1 MSLQLKLNLMITCL
15 LLALLTVSTFFV
27 VKNSREDVRA
37 EISSTSNLVLHLL
50 DDEMLHYLSD
60 YDWMNTRNGTSIFR
74 LQSLDNMRHLKIDF
88 YDINGRLRETNR
100 KTKSS
105 ADACAAPAWF
115 VTVMGTAKIST
126 QKKAKKIILNGRFVG
141 TLVITPDPS
150 YEIAEVWK
158 DTISIL
164 GLVAIF
170 FVMINI
176 LVYWAVQYT
185 FKAINRI
192 IDALTKMQQ
201 GNFNSRLPNFSQ
213 TELHEMGQKFNAMAD
228 TLKESTQ
235 NNRRLTQQIIR
246 LQEDERQSLA
256 RDIHDEIGQYLT
268 AIHVDACA
276 ILNGR
281 KLSSAKE
288 SALAISM
295 VTRQMMDVVHQIIQR
310 LRPRVL
316 DELGLGLA
324 LIELVHHW
332 RQRCRNTMIVCHIDK
347 NLGILDE
354 LVSITAYRVVQ
365 ECLTNIAK
373 HANAGYVSVKVKQ
386 DEQFIHLYI
395 EDDGVGFSQTVSTQ
409 GFGLAGMIERVQ
421 GLLGE
426 INIQSSINQGVKVTV
441 KLRKKV
447 LEVAIL

>member
-1 MSLQLKLNLMITCL
+1 MITCL

-27 VKNSREDVRA
+27 VKNAREDVRA
-37 EISSTSNLVLHLL
+37 EISATSNLVLHLL
-50 DDEMLHYLSD
+50 DDETLHYLSD
-60 YDWMNTRNGTSIFR
+60 YDWMNTRDGTSIFR

-100 KTKSS
+100 KIKAL
-105 ADACAAPAWF
+105 ADACVTPAWF
-115 VTVMGTAKIST
+115 ATLMSTAKISA

-141 TLVITPDPS
+141 TLVITPDSS

-158 DTISIL
+158 DTVSIL
-164 GLVAIF
+164 SLVAIF
-170 FVMINI
+170 FVIINI

-185 FKAINRI
+185 FKPVDRI

-228 TLKESTQ
+228 TLQESTQ

-268 AIHVDACA
+268 AIHVDASA

-288 SALAISM
+288 SALAISE

-332 RQRCRNTMIVCHIDK
+332 RQRCKNIKIVVHIDK
-347 NLGILDE
+347 NLGSLDE
-354 LVSITAYRVVQ
+354 LVSITAYRVIQ

-373 HANAGYVSVKVKQ
+373 HANAGYVSVKVMQ

-395 EDDGVGFSQTVSTQ
+395 EDDGVGFSQAVSTQ

-441 KLRKKV
+441 KLRKRV
-447 LEVAIL
+447 LQVAIL

>member
-27 VKNSREDVRA
+27 VKNAREDVRA
-37 EISSTSNLVLHLL
+37 EIISTSNLVLHLL

-60 YDWMNTRNGTSIFR
+60 YDWINSGYSTSIFR

-88 YDINGRLRETNR
+88 YDINGRLHDTNR
-100 KTKSS
+100 KTKTL
-105 ADACAAPAWF
+105 AEACAAPAWF
-115 VTVMGTAKIST
+115 VTVMSTAKISA

-170 FVMINI
+170 FVIINI

-185 FKAINRI
+185 FKPVDRI

-201 GNFNSRLPNFSQ
+201 GNFNSRLPKFSQ

-228 TLKESTQ
+228 TLQEITQ

-268 AIHVDACA
+268 AIHVDASA
-276 ILNGR
+276 ILKGR

-288 SALAISM
+288 SALAISK

-324 LIELVHHW
+324 LIEFVHHW
-332 RQRCRNTMIVCHIDK
+332 HLRCKNIKLVHNIDK
-347 NLGILDE
+347 NLGALDE
-354 LVSITAYRVVQ
+354 LVSITAYRVIQ
-365 ECLTNIAK
+365 ECLTNITK
-373 HANAGYVSVKVKQ
+373 HANANNVIVNVRQ

-395 EDDGVGFSQTVSTQ
+395 EDNGVGFSSAISTQ

-426 INIQSSINQGVKVTV
+426 VNIQASINQGVKVTV
-441 KLRKKV
+441 KLRKRV
-447 LEVAIL
+447 LEVVNL

>member
-1 MSLQLKLNLMITCL
+1 
-15 LLALLTVSTFFV
+15 LLTVSTFFV
-27 VKNSREDVRA
+27 VKNAREDVRA
-37 EISSTSNLVLHLL
+37 EIISTSNLVLHLL

-60 YDWMNTRNGTSIFR
+60 YDWINSGYSTSIFR

-88 YDINGRLRETNR
+88 YDINGRLHDTNR
-100 KTKSS
+100 KTKTL
-105 ADACAAPAWF
+105 AEACAAPAWF
-115 VTVMGTAKIST
+115 VKVMSTAKISS
-126 QKKAKKIILNGRFVG
+126 QQKAKKIILNGRFVG

-170 FVMINI
+170 FVIINI

-185 FKAINRI
+185 FKPVDRI

-201 GNFNSRLPNFSQ
+201 GNFNSRLPKFSQ

-228 TLKESTQ
+228 TLQESTQ

-268 AIHVDACA
+268 AIHVDASA
-276 ILNGR
+276 ILKGR

-288 SALAISM
+288 SALAISK

-324 LIELVHHW
+324 LIEFVHHW
-332 RQRCRNTMIVCHIDK
+332 HLRCKNIKLVHNIDK
-347 NLGILDE
+347 NLGALDE
-354 LVSITAYRVVQ
+354 LVSITAYRVIQ
-365 ECLTNIAK
+365 ECLTNITK
-373 HANAGYVSVKVKQ
+373 HANANNVIVNVRQ

-395 EDDGVGFSQTVSTQ
+395 EDNGVGFSSAISTQ

-426 INIQSSINQGVKVTV
+426 VNIQASINQGVKVTV
-441 KLRKKV
+441 KLRKRV
-447 LEVAIL
+447 LEVVNL

>member
-1 MSLQLKLNLMITCL
+1 M
-15 LLALLTVSTFFV
+15 
-27 VKNSREDVRA
+27 VKNAREDVRA
-37 EISSTSNLVLHLL
+37 EITSTSNLVLHLL

-60 YDWMNTRNGTSIFR
+60 YDWINSGYSTSIFR

-88 YDINGRLRETNR
+88 YDINGRLHDTNR
-100 KTKSS
+100 KTKTL
-105 ADACAAPAWF
+105 AEACAAPAWF
-115 VTVMGTAKIST
+115 VKVMSTAKISS
-126 QKKAKKIILNGRFVG
+126 QQKAKKIILNGRFVG

-170 FVMINI
+170 FVIINI

-185 FKAINRI
+185 FKPVDRI

-201 GNFNSRLPNFSQ
+201 GNFNSRLPKFSQ

-228 TLKESTQ
+228 TLLESTQ

-268 AIHVDACA
+268 AIHVDASA

-288 SALAISM
+288 SALAISE

-324 LIELVHHW
+324 LIELVDHW
-332 RQRCRNTMIVCHIDK
+332 RQRCKNIKIVVHIDK
-347 NLGILDE
+347 NLGTLDE
-354 LVSITAYRVVQ
+354 LVSITAYRVIQ

-373 HANAGYVSVKVKQ
+373 HANAGYVSVKVMQ

-395 EDDGVGFSQTVSTQ
+395 EDDGVGFSQAVSTQ

-426 INIQSSINQGVKVTV
+426 IKIQSSINQGVKVTV
-441 KLRKKV
+441 KLRKRV
-447 LEVAIL
+447 LQVAIL

>member
-27 VKNSREDVRA
+27 VKNAREDVRA
-37 EISSTSNLVLHLL
+37 EIISTSNLVLHLL

-60 YDWMNTRNGTSIFR
+60 YDWINSGYSTSIFR

-88 YDINGRLRETNR
+88 YDINGRLHDTNR
-100 KTKSS
+100 KKKTL
-105 ADACAAPAWF
+105 AEACAAPAWF
-115 VTVMGTAKIST
+115 VTVMSTAKISA

-158 DTISIL
+158 DTVSIL
-164 GLVAIF
+164 GLVTIF
-170 FVMINI
+170 FVIINI

-185 FKAINRI
+185 FKPVERI

-228 TLKESTQ
+228 TLLESTQ

-268 AIHVDACA
+268 AIHVDASA

-288 SALAISM
+288 SALAISK

-324 LIELVHHW
+324 LIEFVHHW
-332 RQRCRNTMIVCHIDK
+332 HLRCKNIKLVHNIDK
-347 NLGILDE
+347 NLGALDE
-354 LVSITAYRVVQ
+354 LVSITAYRVIQ
-365 ECLTNIAK
+365 ECLTNITK
-373 HANAGYVSVKVKQ
+373 HANATNVIVNVRQ

-395 EDDGVGFSQTVSTQ
+395 EDNGVGFSSAISTQ
-409 GFGLAGMIERVQ
+409 GFGLTGMIERVE

-426 INIQSSINQGVKVTV
+426 VNIQSSINQGVKVTV
-441 KLRKKV
+441 KLRKRV
-447 LEVAIL
+447 LEVVIL

>member
-15 LLALLTVSTFFV
+15 LLTLLTVSTFFV
-27 VKNSREDVRA
+27 VKNAREDVRA
-37 EISSTSNLVLHLL
+37 EIISTSNLVLHLL

-60 YDWMNTRNGTSIFR
+60 YDWINSGYSTSIFR

-88 YDINGRLRETNR
+88 YDINGRLHDTNR
-100 KTKSS
+100 KTKTL
-105 ADACAAPAWF
+105 AEACAAPAWF
-115 VTVMGTAKIST
+115 VKVMSTAKISS
-126 QKKAKKIILNGRFVG
+126 QQKAKKIILNGRFVG

-170 FVMINI
+170 FVIINI

-185 FKAINRI
+185 FKPVDRI

-201 GNFNSRLPNFSQ
+201 GNFNSRLPKFSQ

-228 TLKESTQ
+228 TLQESTQ

-268 AIHVDACA
+268 AIHVDASA
-276 ILNGR
+276 ILKGR

-288 SALAISM
+288 SALAISK

-324 LIELVHHW
+324 LIEFVHHW
-332 RQRCRNTMIVCHIDK
+332 HLRCKNIKLVHNIDK
-347 NLGILDE
+347 NLGALDE
-354 LVSITAYRVVQ
+354 LVSITAYRVIQ
-365 ECLTNIAK
+365 ECLTNITK
-373 HANAGYVSVKVKQ
+373 HANANNVIVNVRQ

-395 EDDGVGFSQTVSTQ
+395 EDNGVGFSSAISTQ

-426 INIQSSINQGVKVTV
+426 VNIQASINQGVKVTV
-441 KLRKKV
+441 KLRKRV
-447 LEVAIL
+447 LEVVNL

>member
-1 MSLQLKLNLMITCL
+1 
-15 LLALLTVSTFFV
+15 
-27 VKNSREDVRA
+27 
-37 EISSTSNLVLHLL
+37 
-50 DDEMLHYLSD
+50 
-60 YDWMNTRNGTSIFR
+60 
-74 LQSLDNMRHLKIDF
+74 
-88 YDINGRLRETNR
+88 
-100 KTKSS
+100 
-105 ADACAAPAWF
+105 
-115 VTVMGTAKIST
+115 
-126 QKKAKKIILNGRFVG
+126 
-141 TLVITPDPS
+141 
-150 YEIAEVWK
+150 
-158 DTISIL
+158 
-164 GLVAIF
+164 
-170 FVMINI
+170 
-176 LVYWAVQYT
+176 
-185 FKAINRI
+185 
-192 IDALTKMQQ
+192 MQQ

>member
-1 MSLQLKLNLMITCL
+1 MITCL

-27 VKNSREDVRA
+27 VKNAREDVRA
-37 EISSTSNLVLHLL
+37 EISATSNLVLHLL
-50 DDEMLHYLSD
+50 DDETLHYLSD
-60 YDWMNTRNGTSIFR
+60 YEWMNTRDGTSIFR

-88 YDINGRLRETNR
+88 YDIKGRLRETNR
-100 KTKSS
+100 KKKSS
-105 ADACAAPAWF
+105 VDACDAPTWF
-115 VTVMGTAKIST
+115 VKVMSTAKIST
-126 QKKAKKIILNGRFVG
+126 QKKSKKIILNGHFVG
-141 TLVITPDPS
+141 TLVITPDSS

-158 DTISIL
+158 DTVSIL

-185 FKAINRI
+185 FKPVDRI

-228 TLKESTQ
+228 TLQEITK

-268 AIHVDACA
+268 AIHVDASA

-288 SALAISM
+288 SALAISK

-324 LIELVHHW
+324 LIELVDHW
-332 RQRCRNTMIVCHIDK
+332 RQRCKNIKIVVHIDK
-347 NLGILDE
+347 NLGTLDE
-354 LVSITAYRVVQ
+354 LVSITAYRVIQ

-373 HANAGYVSVKVKQ
+373 HANAGYVSVKVMQ

-395 EDDGVGFSQTVSTQ
+395 EDDGIGFSQAVSTQ

-426 INIQSSINQGVKVTV
+426 IKIQSSINQGVKVTV
-441 KLRKKV
+441 KLRKRV
-447 LEVAIL
+447 LQVDIL